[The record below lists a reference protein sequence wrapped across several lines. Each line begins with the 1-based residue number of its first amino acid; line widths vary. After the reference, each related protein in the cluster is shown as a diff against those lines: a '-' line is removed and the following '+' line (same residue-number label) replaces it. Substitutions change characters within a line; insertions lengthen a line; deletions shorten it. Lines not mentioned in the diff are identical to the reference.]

1 MSQTKEILA
10 FANHLFDFAAEL
22 AAREADLI
30 TREADAD
37 VKEKD
42 IEAAADRLEVL
53 YEETKAAMD
62 EHARIVAERED
73 HAEIAGAMLELKAGA
88 GLH

>member
-1 MSQTKEILA
+1 MSKTKEILA

-22 AAREADLI
+22 AAKEADLI
-30 TREADAD
+30 TREGDAD
-37 VKEKD
+37 VKERD
-42 IEAAADRLEVL
+42 IEAAAARLETL
-53 YEETKAAMD
+53 YEETKAAMN

-73 HAEIAGAMLELKAGA
+73 HAEIGLAMLELQAGA